1 MFALTLFGV
10 VATVLCAFGLYAT
23 VALSSQVRRREYA
36 IRVALGSSRRH
47 VCWLVIR
54 QSVVLAVVGGLAGI
68 GLAAAGTQTLDSLLR
83 GVTSGDRATFVAA
96 FVSMLTVA
104 AVSAS
109 LPALRAGRV
118 DPVAALKS

>member
-1 MFALTLFGV
+1 M
-10 VATVLCAFGLYAT
+10 
-23 VALSSQVRRREYA
+23 
-36 IRVALGSSRRH
+36 
-47 VCWLVIR
+47 IR

-109 LPALRAGRV
+109 LPAFRAGRV
-118 DPVAALKS
+118 DPVEALKSE